1 MEGIEEAVQKEE
13 QVPQAAPEDV
23 QMQQP
28 IEEPEKIE
36 EKPWVFGGWSTGN
49 QQQSFAND
57 IQNTDGKKVAS
68 IFKDFC

>member
-28 IEEPEKIE
+28 VEEPEKIE

-49 QQQSFAND
+49 QQ
-57 IQNTDGKKVAS
+57 
-68 IFKDFC
+68 